1 MFTNF
6 KLCDAGIRQFG
17 LFRIEMVLTNWIL
30 KELLMKFPLHTILT
44 WLILITS
51 LDKLWLSF
59 RLTLFMFQKLS
70 SIKFPAKN
78 LHLIT
83 VTIPWSCFS
92 LLVEKS
98 SIEMTISVRAG
109 GRSGASSRSLACAK
123 KCWEKDSDENTGNL
137 ERENHNQSLFQVKM
151 ETGIS
156 GLFENIKGWN
166 CNFWDQSGFLIF
178 FAKR

>member
-1 MFTNF
+1 
-6 KLCDAGIRQFG
+6 
-17 LFRIEMVLTNWIL
+17 
-30 KELLMKFPLHTILT
+30 
-44 WLILITS
+44 
-51 LDKLWLSF
+51 
-59 RLTLFMFQKLS
+59 MFQKLS

-98 SIEMTISVRAG
+98 SIEMTINQCSS
-109 GRSGASSRSLACAK
+109 RSGASSRSLACAK
-123 KCWEKDSDENTGNL
+123 KCWEKDSDENTGDL

-156 GLFENIKGWN
+156 GLFEKIKGWN
-166 CNFWDQSGFLIF
+166 CNFWDQSGKDRSETKLRSWFILVLVWFMIILSVPNNLEKCLLPTPHFLASIE
-178 FAKR
+178 

>member
-1 MFTNF
+1 
-6 KLCDAGIRQFG
+6 
-17 LFRIEMVLTNWIL
+17 
-30 KELLMKFPLHTILT
+30 
-44 WLILITS
+44 
-51 LDKLWLSF
+51 
-59 RLTLFMFQKLS
+59 MFQKLS

-109 GRSGASSRSLACAK
+109 GRSGSSSRSLACAK

-178 FAKR
+178 LPKDRTETKLRSWFILVLVWFMIILSVPNNLEKCLLPTPHFLASIE